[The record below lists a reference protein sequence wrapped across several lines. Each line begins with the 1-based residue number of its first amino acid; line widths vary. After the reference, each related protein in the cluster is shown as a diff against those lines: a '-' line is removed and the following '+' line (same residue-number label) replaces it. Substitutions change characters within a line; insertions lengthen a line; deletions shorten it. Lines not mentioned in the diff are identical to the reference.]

1 MLIVKAWHLEY
12 PLLPEDV
19 ETLPPTL
26 RLSKKSLLKAAFRG
40 FFVDDAAVVQQAAWF
55 HSFLAGEK
63 VEFYVEGSGTYELAN
78 MDLVSREV
86 YLVRTALPPAS
97 PPVIFFSYQTEYPE
111 GSNRLGRVLDQTI
124 AQLRDT
130 YALGKT
136 IRLVRP
142 QRLPDGTTRLDTDVR
157 RLIRQALVVVAD
169 TTLLTSVQGKGY
181 PSPNVCLEVG
191 YALVAKKPYQVKL
204 VAWPPPDPHLRD
216 AIFPFSISDELRLL
230 PQDEADLA
238 QQLTAALTDVF
249 KRFRLL

>member
-1 MLIVKAWHLEY
+1 MLIVKAWHLDR

-26 RLSKKSLLKAAFRG
+26 RLSKKSLLKTAFRG
-40 FFVDDAAVVQQAAWF
+40 FFVDDAAAVQQAAWF

-86 YLVRTALPPAS
+86 YLVRTSLPPALPPL
-97 PPVIFFSYQTEYPE
+97 IFFCDQTDYPE
-111 GSNRLGRVLDQTI
+111 ASTRIGAVLTQTLARLQETH
-124 AQLRDT
+124 T
-130 YALGKT
+130 LGHKL
-136 IRLVRP
+136 RLVRP
-142 QRLPDGTTRLDTDVR
+142 QRLPDGTTRLDTHVR
-157 RLIRQALVVVAD
+157 RLIRQALLVVAD

-191 YALVAKKPYQVKL
+191 YALVAKKPYQIKL
-204 VAWPPPDPHLRD
+204 VSWPPPDPQLAK

-230 PQDEADLA
+230 PQDEADLT
-238 QQLTAALTDVF
+238 QQLTAALTDVL
-249 KRFRLL
+249 KRFRLM